1 MNTEGRGIEGA
12 FGLRP
17 EGLSGRGILI
27 IDDDL
32 DFAESLRDLLQADGC
47 SIGLITDETTLDDP
61 MTRFS
66 AEIVLLDVRLKQAN
80 GIDLMDRL
88 QTLWPDARII
98 VMTGYASK
106 HTAIEALKHGAFDC
120 LEKPLHPDELRNTI
134 ERALWAYDA
143 DTKMRDAQARM
154 QDQARIQESP
164 REAEAAK
171 RSESLFRANMSHE
184 LRPPL
189 NAILGFSDAIGEE
202 RFGPLSPPAYRDHA
216 ESIHGSGND
225 GLPIVYEVLDPSRI
239 GLDTKALNE
248 EPLEI
253 ADVLDETLGMVEVAA
268 RKRDITINRT
278 ISPGLPRLLADRR
291 MVKQML
297 INLLSNAV
305 KFTRP
310 GGRIGALVSRDDKG
324 NLLIEVGD
332 NGIGIESD
340 KIGSVLEPLSIAE
353 PVESRKHGGVG
364 LGLAIAKRLVERHDG
379 RLDLRS
385 QKDVGTIVTLVFPA
399 NRIGIRT

>member
-17 EGLSGRGILI
+17 GGLSGRAILI

-61 MTRFS
+61 LTRFS

-106 HTAIEALKHGAFDC
+106 DTAIEALKHGAFDY
-120 LEKPLHPDELRNTI
+120 LEKPLHPDELRNSI

-143 DTKMRDAQARM
+143 DMKMRDAQARM
-154 QDQARIQESP
+154 QESP
-164 REAEAAK
+164 REVEAAK
-171 RSESLFRANMSHE
+171 RSKPLFPANMSHE
-184 LRPPL
+184 LGPPL
-189 NAILGFSDAIGEE
+189 NAILGFSDVIEEE

-225 GLPIVYEVLDPSRI
+225 GLAIVYEVFDPSRI
-239 GLDTKALNE
+239 DLDTKALNE

-268 RKRDITINRT
+268 RKRDITMNRT